1 MRDDTKFVKAGETP
15 DAVTGSISTPIHQ
28 TVSYLHPRGDA
39 YRYSRER
46 NPTVDVLAKKIA
58 EAEACDAGTCF
69 SSGMAAE
76 STLFLAL
83 LSPGSKLVIQKD
95 VFGRTLRFAR
105 EFLTKWGVN
114 VSVAQPGNQGV
125 LDAINNNECDMVFVE
140 SVTNPVLRVTDI
152 AAVSEAAHK
161 KGAILVVDNTLPT
174 PVNLKPF
181 TQGADLVV
189 HSASKF
195 IAGHNDVVAGLV
207 AGKPDLVEKID
218 DLRKTVGCVM
228 DPHAAFLV
236 IRGVKTLGAR
246 MQTINGSALKIAEFL
261 RSHPKVDYVRYPGLK
276 SDSDHELAKRIFRG
290 FGGIVSFVLK
300 STRKSAPEDFM
311 MNLKLV
317 YPANTFGAVDS
328 VISHPSTMS
337 HRNLSEEERIG
348 VGIPWNLMRLSVGLE
363 NVDDLIDDLD
373 QALSKT

>member
-1 MRDDTKFVKAGETP
+1 MRDDTKFVKAGENP
-15 DAVTGSISTPIHQ
+15 DPVTGSITTPIHQ
-28 TVSYLHPRGDA
+28 TVSYLHPRGDG

-58 EAEACDAGTCF
+58 EVEACDAGACF

-83 LSPGSKLVIQKD
+83 LSPGSKLVVQKD

-114 VSVAQPGNQGV
+114 VAVAEPSNKR
-125 LDAINNNECDMVFVE
+125 LLEKINGGCDMVFVE

-152 AAVSEAAHK
+152 AAASDAAHK
-161 KGAILVVDNTLPT
+161 MGAILVVDNTLPT
-174 PVNLKPF
+174 PANLKPS

-207 AGKPDLVEKID
+207 AGKRELVERIE
-218 DLRKTVGCVM
+218 DLRKTVGCSM
-228 DPHAAFLV
+228 DPHSAFLV
-236 IRGVKTLGAR
+236 IRGTKTLGAR
-246 MQTINGSALKIAEFL
+246 MRIINESALKIANFL
-261 RSHPKVDYVRYPGLK
+261 STHPRVDYVRYPGLE
-276 SDSDHELAKRIFRG
+276 SDTQHELAKRTFKG

-300 STRKSAPEDFM
+300 STSKTAPEELM
-311 MNLKLV
+311 TNLRLV
-317 YPANTFGAVDS
+317 YPANTFGAADS
-328 VISHPSTMS
+328 IISHPSTMS
-337 HRNLSEEERIG
+337 HRNLSEDERVSI
-348 VGIPWNLMRLSVGLE
+348 GIPWGLLRLSVGLE
-363 NVDDLIDDLD
+363 SVDDLINDLD